1 MNSDL
6 KNLLESTQIATIFL
20 DSELHIKNFTP
31 AMTDL
36 FHLRDSDRGRPITE
50 IVTRMNYADLRRDV
64 AKVLR
69 TLTVI
74 EHEVRIAED
83 ETVFVMRIRPYRS
96 VDNVID
102 GVVITFIDIT
112 ERKRHEEAQAR
123 LAAIVESSQ
132 DAIIGHAFDGAI
144 TSWNAGAE
152 AIFGYT
158 AKEAIGKPFSTLI
171 PENQK
176 DEVPQL
182 LDKLKRG
189 ERVDHFEID
198 RIRKD
203 GKKIDVSLAISPIK
217 DARGKMIAAATIAR
231 QFTERKAAEDHK
243 SFLMAEL
250 DHRVKNTLMVI
261 TSLIAQTAKS
271 SDSPEK
277 FSEIIEGRIQALSRV
292 HNLLNQNDWDRAAL
306 RDVIAG
312 ELAPYRNGTEENVV
326 IDGNVRGCPDTES
339 YSDVGDGAARTGDQ
353 CRQVWCVVDA
363 GGQGRSELERGEFP
377 EGSAA
382 VDRMDRNRRTA
393 SQASDPA
400 RVRQPT
406 DRAHRQLRTA
416 GKRAAGFSCRRCT
429 MQDRIPPDR
438 QDGLTCSSR
447 KRERE

>member
-1 MNSDL
+1 
-6 KNLLESTQIATIFL
+6 
-20 DSELHIKNFTP
+20 
-31 AMTDL
+31 
-36 FHLRDSDRGRPITE
+36 
-50 IVTRMNYADLRRDV
+50 
-64 AKVLR
+64 
-69 TLTVI
+69 
-74 EHEVRIAED
+74 
-83 ETVFVMRIRPYRS
+83 MRIRPYRS

-112 ERKRHEEAQAR
+112 ERKRHEEAKAR
-123 LAAIVESSQ
+123 LAAIVEFSQ

-144 TSWNAGAE
+144 TSWNSGAE

-158 AKEAIGKPFSTLI
+158 ATEAIGKPFSTLI

-176 DEVPQL
+176 DDVPQL

-203 GKKIDVSLAISPIK
+203 GQKIDVSLAISPIK
-217 DARGKMIAAATIAR
+217 DARGKMIAASTIAR

-271 SDSPEK
+271 SDSPQR

-312 ELAPYRNGTEENVV
+312 ELAPYQHGNGENIV
-326 IDGNVRGCPDTES
+326 IDGKADVVLTPKATQTLAMALHELATNAGKYGALSTPSGKVAVSWSVANSRKDPRLSIEWIETDGPPVKPPTRRGFGSQLIERIVNYELKASVQRDFHAEGVRCKI
-339 YSDVGDGAARTGDQ
+339 
-353 CRQVWCVVDA
+353 
-363 GGQGRSELERGEFP
+363 EFP
-377 EGSAA
+377 LTDKTGHVPA
-382 VDRMDRNRRTA
+382 VKRD
-393 SQASDPA
+393 
-400 RVRQPT
+400 
-406 DRAHRQLRTA
+406 
-416 GKRAAGFSCRRCT
+416 GK
-429 MQDRIPPDR
+429 
-438 QDGLTCSSR
+438 
-447 KRERE
+447 